1 MRYPITLLLFLFV
14 CTCVPAQSL
23 LEPLPLELQRMDHQ
37 QTAMLVLGGWA
48 VTNIGVGLIGR
59 ANTTGATR
67 RFHEMNAIWN
77 VVNLGIAG
85 FGYYT
90 ALREPAAATALGA
103 LTADVSFQKV
113 LLFNAG
119 LDVGYVLGGLYLTER
134 ARRPDA
140 DGDQL
145 KGYGRAVMLQGGFL
159 LAFDL
164 VNYFIA
170 TGRNDG
176 YRLLISPAAEGLG
189 LTLTF

>member
-1 MRYPITLLLFLFV
+1 MTLLLILFV

-23 LEPLPLELQRMDHQ
+23 LEPLPLELERMDHQ
-37 QTAMLVLGGWA
+37 QAAMLVLGGWA
-48 VTNIGVGLIGR
+48 VTNIGVGLVGR
-59 ANTTGATR
+59 ANTTGSTR

-85 FGYYT
+85 FGYYS
-90 ALREPAAATALGA
+90 ALREPAAGQALA
-103 LTADVSFQKV
+103 AMTADNNFQKI

-140 DGDQL
+140 DTDRL

-170 TGRNDG
+170 AGRNDG
-176 YRLLISPAAEGLG
+176 YRLLIAPAGEGLG
-189 LTLTF
+189 LNLTF